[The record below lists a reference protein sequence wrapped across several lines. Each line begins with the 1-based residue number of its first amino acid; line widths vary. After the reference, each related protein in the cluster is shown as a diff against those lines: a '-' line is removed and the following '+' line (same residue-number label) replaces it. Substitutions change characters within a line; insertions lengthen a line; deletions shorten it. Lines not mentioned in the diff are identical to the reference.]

1 MNKYFYYFHPS
12 CSEGTSSVSFAYDST
27 IIPLKELLMFELQQ
41 IAYYLDK
48 LSSLGVDVSAKRDKL
63 IEFITVVITNLYL
76 KREKF
81 EFILKDLESNKD
93 NLEELY
99 LSVCEEQGIEP
110 KVLTEK
116 EISGLRAGKFKEIS
130 IEERLKNFKNSVF
143 PSSKQFFYEIIMRL
157 VQSTS
162 IMITELKEYGVND
175 TKSADEV
182 VRVLAKC
189 NFVNESDEVWEK
201 NIDEFSKVNYRLN
214 LTLSNVLS
222 ETYGAVKRH
231 CIPTNTVKGKCILVT
246 GHFYKD
252 LEKILE
258 ATKDLD
264 INIYTHADLLVAHS
278 YEKFSRYPHLKGH
291 YQRAY
296 NNIQLDFASFP
307 GPILITSHSIPHTEI
322 IRGQIYTVDNFS
334 TFGLAKIENGNFE
347 PIIRYAQNSKGFLND
362 TPETKISVGYDS
374 EEIRVRMEELGAKVN
389 RGEIKHI
396 FVLGGLDRFQG
407 QDGYFKNFMDKCE
420 KDCFVISFSYNF
432 EKENLLHINSHYDFQ
447 LLWGML
453 EKLNREYG
461 LKNYPIS
468 VFLTRCN
475 SKAVSNIFN
484 LRALGIKDI
493 YLPPCFPNV
502 MNPNLVKGLVDYFG
516 VKMISDSAKED
527 IERILKG

>member
-1 MNKYFYYFHPS
+1 MNKYFHYFHPS

-27 IIPLKELLMFELQQ
+27 VIPLKELLMFELQQ
-41 IAYYLDK
+41 IAYYIFK
-48 LSSLGVDVSAKRDKL
+48 LSSLGVDISAKRDRL
-63 IEFITVVITNLYL
+63 VDFITVVITNLYL

-81 EFILKDLESNKD
+81 EFLIKDLEDNKD
-93 NLEELY
+93 KLEELY
-99 LSVCEEQGIEP
+99 ISACAEKSVEP
-110 KVLTEK
+110 EVLTEK
-116 EISGLRAGKFKEIS
+116 EISGLKAGKIKEIGL
-130 IEERLKNFKNSVF
+130 EERQNYLKNSVF
-143 PSSKQFFYEIIMRL
+143 PPSKRVFYEIIMKL
-157 VQSTS
+157 VQSAS
-162 IMITELKEYGVND
+162 ILITELKEYGIND

-182 VRVLAKC
+182 VKILAKC
-189 NFVNESDEVWEK
+189 NFSSEPNEVWEK
-201 NIDEFSKVNYRLN
+201 TIDEFSKVNYRLN
-214 LTLSNVLS
+214 LALTNVLS
-222 ETYGAVKRH
+222 QTYGPVNRH
-231 CIPTNTVKGKCILVT
+231 KIPTNAVKGKAILVT

-258 ATKDLD
+258 ATKGLD
-264 INIYTHADLLVAHS
+264 INVYTHADLLMAHS
-278 YEKFSRYPHLKGH
+278 YEKFSKYPHLKGH

-334 TFGLAKIENGNFE
+334 VFGLARIENDDFE
-347 PIIRYAQNSKGFLND
+347 PVIKYAQNAQGFLKD
-362 TPETKISVGYDS
+362 TLETRISVGYDS
-374 EEIRVRMEELGAKVN
+374 EEIKARMEELGEKVN

-407 QDGYFKNFMDKCE
+407 QDNYFKNFMDKCG

-432 EKENLLHINSHYDFQ
+432 DKENLLHINSHYDFQ

-502 MNPNLVKGLVDYFG
+502 MNPNFVKGLVDNFG

-527 IERILKG
+527 IEKILNG

>member
-1 MNKYFYYFHPS
+1 MNKYFHYFHPS

-27 IIPLKELLMFELQQ
+27 IISLKELLMFELQQ
-41 IAYYLDK
+41 IAYYIDK
-48 LSSLGVDVSAKRDKL
+48 LSSLGVDVSVKRDKV
-63 IEFITVVITNLYL
+63 IEFISAVITNLYL
-76 KREKF
+76 KRESF
-81 EFILKDLESNKD
+81 EFIIKDLEDNKD
-93 NLEELY
+93 KLEELY
-99 LSVCEEQGIEP
+99 VSACSELSVEP
-110 KVLTEK
+110 EVLTEK
-116 EISGLRAGKFKEIS
+116 QISGLKAGKFKEIG
-130 IEERLKNFKNSVF
+130 IEERQKYLKNSIF
-143 PSSKQFFYEIIMRL
+143 PSSKQVFYEIIMKL
-157 VQSTS
+157 VQSS
-162 IMITELKEYGVND
+162 AIIISELKEYG
-175 TKSADEV
+175 KIESGAADEV
-182 VRVLAKC
+182 IKILSKC
-189 NFVNESDEVWEK
+189 NFVDEPNEVWEK
-201 NIDEFSKVNYRLN
+201 NIDDFSQVNYKLHLA
-214 LTLSNVLS
+214 LTNVLS

-231 CIPTNTVKGKCILVT
+231 SISTNTVQGKCILVT

-252 LEKILE
+252 LERILE

-264 INIYTHADLLVAHS
+264 INIYTHADLLMAHS
-278 YEKFSRYPHLKGH
+278 YEKFSQYPHLKGH

-296 NNIQLDFASFP
+296 NNLQLDFASFP

-334 TFGLAKIENGNFE
+334 AFGLAKIENNDFS
-347 PIIRYAQNSKGFLND
+347 PVINYAKNSCGFTKD

-374 EEIRVRMEELGAKVN
+374 DEIKVKMEELGAKVN

-407 QDGYFKNFMDKCE
+407 QDNYFKNFMEKCE

-432 EKENLLHINSHYDFQ
+432 ERENLLHINSHYDFQ

-484 LRALGIKDI
+484 LRALGIKNI

-502 MNPNLVKGLVDYFG
+502 MNPNLVKGLVNNFG
-516 VKMISDSAKED
+516 VKMISESAKDD
-527 IERILKG
+527 ISAIMNG

>member
-1 MNKYFYYFHPS
+1 MNKYFHYFHPS

-27 IIPLKELLMFELQQ
+27 VIALKELLLFELQQ
-41 IAYYLDK
+41 IAYYIDK
-48 LSSLGVDVSAKRDKL
+48 LSSLEVDVSIKRDKVV
-63 IEFITVVITNLYL
+63 EFISVVITNLYL
-76 KREKF
+76 KRESF
-81 EFILKDLESNKD
+81 ELIVKDLEDNKD
-93 NLEELY
+93 KLEDEYISACAGLSKEPEL
-99 LSVCEEQGIEP
+99 LS
-110 KVLTEK
+110 EK
-116 EISGLRAGKFKEIS
+116 QISGLKAGKFREIGF
-130 IEERLKNFKNSVF
+130 EERQKYLKNSIL
-143 PSSKQFFYEIIMRL
+143 PSSKQFFYEIIMKL
-157 VQSTS
+157 VQSAS
-162 IMITELKEYGVND
+162 VIITELREYG
-175 TKSADEV
+175 KIESEGADAV
-182 VRVLAKC
+182 IKILAKC
-189 NFVNESDEVWEK
+189 NFVDEPNEVWEK
-201 NIDEFSKVNYRLN
+201 NIDEFAKVNYRLN
-214 LTLSNVLS
+214 LELTNVLS
-222 ETYGAVKRH
+222 ETYGPVKRH
-231 CIPTNTVKGKCILVT
+231 KIPSNPVTGKSILVT

-264 INIYTHADLLVAHS
+264 INVYTHADLLMAHA
-278 YEKFSRYPHLKGH
+278 YEKFSHYPHLKGH

-296 NNIQLDFASFP
+296 NNLQLDFASFP

-334 TFGLAKIENGNFE
+334 AFGLARIENGDFG
-347 PIIRYAQNSKGFLND
+347 PVIRYAKNSAGFLND
-362 TPETKISVGYDS
+362 TLETRISVGYDS
-374 EEIRVRMEELGAKVN
+374 EEIKEKMEELGKKVK

-407 QDGYFKNFMDKCE
+407 QDSYFKNFMEKCE
-420 KDCFVISFSYNF
+420 KNCFVISFSYNF
-432 EKENLLHINSHYDFQ
+432 DRENLLHINSHYDFQ

-484 LRALGIKDI
+484 LRVLGIKDI

-516 VKMISDSAKED
+516 VKMISESAKED
-527 IERILKG
+527 ILSILNG